1 MRRGSRLVRTAC
13 DASKI
18 LLALA
23 LSAAPSF
30 AQSFV
35 CHPIRR
41 GESAGQAARR
51 VTGDSRNA
59 YRASFQIM
67 NGSSRFIPK
76 SQYNRLHPGWRA
88 CIVRTSPAPSTAP
101 NEPGPRRP
109 ALLAVAENV
118 TGVADVDRAEEA
130 DDVGDAIAPQIS
142 SAPLAL
148 AAPIAA
154 AAGTSLGARRIG
166 NVDLTLVWLATA
178 IAVPWFGLQIV
189 DGYLTRRRTALVLM
203 QHFATRFIDEFERPL
218 ARYDD
223 TEPPLKTRVRSAR
236 RGRFDILIA
245 PGTGR
250 RYPNLTDHKRNVEY
264 DVRRVLHALDDHFF
278 VNGAPYT
285 QDEWV
290 VVPFQPRTGPNQPG
304 VTCISSF

>member
-1 MRRGSRLVRTAC
+1 MRRGSRLMRAAC
-13 DASKI
+13 QPSLI
-18 LLALA
+18 LLALT
-23 LSAAPSF
+23 LSAAPAF
-30 AQSFV
+30 AQSLV

-59 YRASFQIM
+59 YRSSFQIM

-88 CIVRTSPAPSTAP
+88 CVVGAPAPSP
-101 NEPGPRRP
+101 PLNGPRLDRP
-109 ALLAVAENV
+109 ELLAVAESV
-118 TGVADVDRAEEA
+118 TGTGGAERGDEA
-130 DDVGDAIAPQIS
+130 DEVNDASAPQIAS
-142 SAPLAL
+142 TPLAL

-154 AAGTSLGARRIG
+154 ATATPLSRRRIG
-166 NVDLTLVWLATA
+166 NVDLTFVWLATA

-189 DGYLTRRRTALVLM
+189 DGYLTRRRTATVLM
-203 QHFATRFIDEFERPL
+203 QHFAHRFISEFERPL

-236 RGRFDILIA
+236 RGRFDILLA
-245 PGTGR
+245 PGPGR

-264 DVRRVLHALDDHFF
+264 DVSRVLAALDDHFF
-278 VNGAPYT
+278 VDGALYT
-285 QDEWV
+285 QAEWV
-290 VVPFQPRTGPNQPG
+290 VVPFQPRTGPKQPG